1 MMPINAGKIVLPEV
15 QPVWAVQFLEYSQV
29 LDVLQKVRE
38 RFTADVEAIPFQ
50 SGAYRIVIEMPNQE
64 KPVTMERGSLLVQ
77 SESRTVTMLFCN
89 SQEDGSLTMYQY
101 NTGPNPDSIYVP

>member
-1 MMPINAGKIVLPEV
+1 MMPISAGRVTLPEYK
-15 QPVWAVQFLEYSQV
+15 PVWAVQFLDYTQV

-38 RFTADVEAIPFQ
+38 RFTADVEAIPFE

-77 SESRTVTMLFCN
+77 SESRAATMLFCN
-89 SQEDGSLTMYQY
+89 SQEDGALTMYQY